1 MEFFY
6 CCLMQR
12 LFVKNAI
19 PYYFLVF
26 FQFFYQI
33 LNSSNKANLLSLIYP
48 PITFWSSSKWLTG
61 WPTDRPIPLFIFISF
76 LSLLFLQLFWLFVWD
91 SFLQFVWSF
100 SVLSILVHFTTCTI
114 LLLFLLLPYDDIFQ
128 VFAGLLLLIGEA
140 SPLSNQSQRQSGRIW
155 VNRKGRNF
163 GDRIFIHVVIHP

>member
-1 MEFFY
+1 MSSLEFFY

-48 PITFWSSSKWLTG
+48 PITFWSSSKWLTD
-61 WPTDRPIPLFIFISF
+61 WPPDPIVYFHFISLTSFFAIVLVFRMRF
-76 LSLLFLQLFWLFVWD
+76 LSPICMIFQCPLHPRPLHYMYHPPPFPAATLWWHLSGFCRFA
-91 SFLQFVWSF
+91 FAYRWSF
-100 SVLSILVHFTTCTI
+100 PPFQSISTTKWTNLS
-114 LLLFLLLPYDDIFQ
+114 Q
-128 VFAGLLLLIGEA
+128 
-140 SPLSNQSQRQSGRIW
+140 
-155 VNRKGRNF
+155 
-163 GDRIFIHVVIHP
+163 